1 MTDLVVRRLLVDLA
15 EPIPARWNGGDA
27 FRSAF
32 FNALS
37 MSFPVGEQYF
47 MDSVRAGL
55 KALPEEIRPQL
66 AAEVQGFVGQEA
78 THRRIHALFN
88 GHLEK
93 LGYDNVLERRAA
105 ERMRDNAH
113 LDVRLHVAATAATEH
128 LTAIFADWMFRH
140 PEALQGAA
148 PRLQTMWLWHA
159 SEEAEHCSTAFD
171 VYKALGGSEQWR
183 LRLLRYITI
192 TFAMD
197 ITRQTIRNLWH
208 DQSLFKWSTWTSAAK
223 LLFAK
228 DGMVRGNTAAW
239 RAYKAPSFHPRQQDT
254 TRSVQW
260 LQDNHRQFTVV
271 GQAAG

>member
-1 MTDLVVRRLLVDLA
+1 MTNLVVRRLLIDLA
-15 EPIPARWNGGDA
+15 EPIAARWNGGDA

-55 KALPEEIRPQL
+55 KALPEDSRSKL
-66 AAEVQGFVGQEA
+66 AAEVQGFLGQEA

-93 LGYDNVLERRAA
+93 LGFDNVLERRATKRIA
-105 ERMRDNAH
+105 GSAH
-113 LDVRLHVAATAATEH
+113 LDVRNHVAATAATEH

-140 PEALQGAA
+140 PEALQGAE
-148 PRLQTMWLWHA
+148 PRLQTLWLWHA

-183 LRLLRYITI
+183 LRLMNYITW

-197 ITRQTIRNLWH
+197 IVRQTVRNLWH
-208 DQSLFKWSTWTSAAK
+208 DGSLFKWSTWTSAYS

-228 DGMVRGNTAAW
+228 DGMVRGNVAEW

-254 TRSVQW
+254 SLSEQW
-260 LQDNHRQFTVV
+260 LRDNQAQYSIV
-271 GQAAG
+271 GRAAG

>member
-1 MTDLVVRRLLVDLA
+1 MTNLVVRRLLIDLA
-15 EPIPARWNGGDA
+15 EPIAARWNGGDA

-55 KALPEEIRPQL
+55 KALPEDSRSKL

-93 LGYDNVLERRAA
+93 LGFDNVLERRATKRIA
-105 ERMRDNAH
+105 GSAH
-113 LDVRLHVAATAATEH
+113 LDVRIHVAATAATEH

-140 PEALQGAA
+140 PEALQGAE
-148 PRLQTMWLWHA
+148 PRLQTLWLWHA

-183 LRLLRYITI
+183 LRLMNYITW

-197 ITRQTIRNLWH
+197 IARQTIRNLWH
-208 DQSLFKWSTWTSAAK
+208 DGSLFKWATWRSAYA

-228 DGMVRGNTAAW
+228 DGMVRGNAAEW

-254 TRSVQW
+254 SLSEQW
-260 LQDNHRQFTVV
+260 LRDNQARYSIV
-271 GQAAG
+271 GRAAG

>member
-1 MTDLVVRRLLVDLA
+1 MTDLVVRRLLIDLA

-47 MDSVRAGL
+47 MDSVRAGI
-55 KALPEEIRPQL
+55 KALPEESRAPL

-93 LGYDNVLERRAA
+93 LGFDNALERRAA
-105 ERMRDNAH
+105 RRVRNSAH
-113 LDVRLHVAATAATEH
+113 LDVRIHVAATAATEH
-128 LTAIFADWMFRH
+128 LTALFADWMFRH
-140 PEALQGAA
+140 PEALQGAE
-148 PRLQTMWLWHA
+148 PRLQTLWMWHA

-171 VYKALGGSEQWR
+171 VYRALGGTEAWR
-183 LRLLRYITI
+183 LRLLRYITW
-192 TFAMD
+192 TFAAD
-197 ITRQTIRNLWH
+197 ITRQTVRNLWH
-208 DQSLFKWSTWTSAAK
+208 DGSLFQWSTWKSAFT

-228 DGMVRGNTAAW
+228 DGMVRGNVAAW
-239 RAYKAPSFHPRQQDT
+239 RAYKAPTFHPRQQDI
-254 TRSVQW
+254 SMSLQW
-260 LQDNHRQFTVV
+260 LQDNRERYTVV
-271 GQAAG
+271 GQTA

>member
-15 EPIPARWNGGDA
+15 APMPARWNGDDA

-55 KALPEEIRPQL
+55 KALPDEKRQAL
-66 AAEVQGFVGQEA
+66 TTEVQGFVGQEA

-93 LGYDNVLERRAA
+93 LGFDNGLARRAA
-105 ERMRDNAH
+105 KRIRDNVH

-128 LTAIFADWMFRH
+128 LTAIFAEWMFRH
-140 PEALQGAA
+140 PEALQGAE
-148 PRLQTMWLWHA
+148 PRLQTLWMWHSA
-159 SEEAEHCSTAFD
+159 EEAEHCSTAFD
-171 VYKALGGSEQWR
+171 LYKALGGNERWR
-183 LRLLRYITI
+183 LSLLRYVTI
-192 TFAMD
+192 TFAAD

-208 DQSLFKWSTWTSAAK
+208 DKALFRRSTWRSAAQ

-228 DGMVRGNTAAW
+228 DGMVRGSVAQW
-239 RAYKAPSFHPRQQDT
+239 RAYKSPEFHPRQQDT
-254 TRSVQW
+254 TPALQW
-260 LQDNHRQFTVV
+260 LQDNTAQYRVV
-271 GQAAG
+271 GQAA